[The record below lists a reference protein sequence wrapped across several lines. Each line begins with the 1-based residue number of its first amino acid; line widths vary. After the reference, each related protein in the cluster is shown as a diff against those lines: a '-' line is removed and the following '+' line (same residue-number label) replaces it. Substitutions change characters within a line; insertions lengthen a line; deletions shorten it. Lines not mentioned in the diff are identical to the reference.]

1 LIGALLVTFRVLPY
15 PPGSGIAWHGCDLRA
30 SRCHR

>member
-15 PPGSGIAWHGCDLRA
+15 PPGSGIA
-30 SRCHR
+30 